1 MQKLYD
7 IKSPEFLLTMSIEQ
21 LKQLCAEIRAFLIES
36 VSKTGGHLGPNL
48 GVIEL
53 TVALHKV
60 FNSASD
66 KFIYDVGHQ
75 AYTHKILTG
84 RAKYFDTL
92 RQYNG
97 LSGFPKSSESD
108 YDVWETGHSSTS
120 ISAAAGFVYAR
131 DYLNEKYHVIALIGD
146 GSLTGGMAFEALN
159 HLGQANKKII
169 VVLND
174 NKMSISQNVGAMTNM
189 LNRMRLSRK
198 YNKAKKIYL
207 NMITKEKHIFGL
219 AKRVRDG
226 VKSFFLQNNI
236 FEEMGFEYYGP
247 LDGHDLPTLI
257 HTFNNIKAIDK
268 PILVHVI
275 TKKGKGYPFAE
286 EDTEGLW
293 HGVSPFD
300 IKTGKSIAIK
310 KENLNCWSNIISEAV
325 THLAKDDPRIVA
337 ITPAMKNGSGL
348 QVFEDA
354 FPDRLIDVGI
364 AEEHAITFAGGL
376 AKNKM
381 KPYVAIYSTFLQ
393 RAYDQVSH
401 DLARQNL
408 PVVIGVDRAGLVDGD
423 GATHQGIF
431 DISFLRHIPNTIITM
446 PKDSRE
452 AYDLLYT
459 AFLSDQL
466 TFIRYPRGNSF
477 AVDVTKHNFERI
489 KIGSWTKERVGE
501 DLTFITYGPSIYY
514 LNTFCEKN
522 NINAE
527 IINARYI
534 KPLDEDLLMAMFQKN
549 KPMIVFEEAIKIGG
563 LNSAIL
569 EFAQTKR
576 LNACDIYSFA
586 IDDQFVEQ
594 GNSQQLYKDL
604 HLDER
609 SLLALIK
616 KINGEIKDE

>member
-7 IKSPEFLLTMSIEQ
+7 IKDPKFLSTMSIEQ
-21 LKQLCAEIRAFLIES
+21 LEQLCAEIRTFLIES

-48 GVIEL
+48 GVVEL
-53 TVALHKV
+53 SVALHKV
-60 FNSASD
+60 FNSPYD
-66 KFIYDVGHQ
+66 KFIFDVGHQ

-92 RQYNG
+92 RKYNG
-97 LSGFPKSSESD
+97 LSGFPKMSESEH
-108 YDVWETGHSSTS
+108 DVWETGHSSTS

-131 DYLNEKYHVIALIGD
+131 DYLKEKYHVLAVIGD

-169 VVLND
+169 VILND

-207 NMITKEKHIFGL
+207 NVINKEKHMFSL
-219 AKRVRDG
+219 AKRIRDG
-226 VKSFFLQNNI
+226 IKSFFLQTNI

-247 LDGHDLPTLI
+247 IDGHDLPTLV
-257 HTFNNIKAIDK
+257 HTFNNVKAIDK
-268 PILVHVI
+268 PVLIHAI
-275 TKKGKGYPFAE
+275 TKKGKGYSYAE
-286 EDTEGLW
+286 EDIEGLW

-300 IKTGKSIAIK
+300 IITGKSIASK
-310 KENLNCWSNIISEAV
+310 KENLKSWSNIISEGV
-325 THLAKDDPRIVA
+325 TRLAEEDSRIVV

-348 QVFEDA
+348 KVFEDA

-376 AKNKM
+376 ASNHM

-393 RAYDQVSH
+393 RAYDQVNH

-408 PVVIGVDRAGLVDGD
+408 PVVIGIDRAGLVDGD
-423 GATHQGIF
+423 GSTHQGIF
-431 DISFLRHIPNTIITM
+431 DISFLRHIPNTIIMM
-446 PKDSRE
+446 PKDPKE

-459 AFLSDQL
+459 AFESKKL
-466 TFIRYPRGNSF
+466 TFLRYPRGNASVEELTDHIF
-477 AVDVTKHNFERI
+477 QPI
-489 KIGSWTKERVGE
+489 KIGTWTKEREGN
-501 DLTFITYGPSIYY
+501 DLIFISYGPSVSYIKEICDKNE
-514 LNTFCEKN
+514 LNAK
-522 NINAE
+522 
-527 IINARYI
+527 IINARFI
-534 KPLDEDLLMAMFQKN
+534 KPIDEDMLSALLKEN
-549 KPMIVFEEAIKIGG
+549 KPIIIFEESIKVGG

-569 EFAQTKR
+569 EFAQKHQFNTTQ
-576 LNACDIYSFA
+576 IYSLA

-594 GNSQQLYKDL
+594 GDKALIFKDL
-604 HLDER
+604 HLDEA
-609 SLLALIK
+609 SILKFIEQ
-616 KINGEIKDE
+616 IQGEMYDE

>member
-514 LNTFCEKN
+514 LNTF
-522 NINAE
+522 
-527 IINARYI
+527 
-534 KPLDEDLLMAMFQKN
+534 F
-549 KPMIVFEEAIKIGG
+549 
-563 LNSAIL
+563 
-569 EFAQTKR
+569 
-576 LNACDIYSFA
+576 
-586 IDDQFVEQ
+586 
-594 GNSQQLYKDL
+594 
-604 HLDER
+604 
-609 SLLALIK
+609 
-616 KINGEIKDE
+616 